1 MLCWQKNEETWDV
14 GGEVK
19 ITPAFSKCQR
29 PLLPSVVASFVN
41 ADEKAKRA
49 PQTLRKAHLGPSLD
63 IIGYS
68 SIILNISPWKYF
80 SI

>member
-1 MLCWQKNEETWDV
+1 MGWV

-19 ITPAFSKCQR
+19 ITPAFSKCHW

-63 IIGYS
+63 IIGNF
-68 SIILNISPWKYF
+68 IILNISL
-80 SI
+80 